1 MRLAKSLLPTLKE
14 DPADAEALSH
24 KLMLRA
30 GLVRQLAAGIY
41 VYLPLGHRVM
51 DKINAIIREEMN
63 AIGGQEITMP
73 VLQPAEIWQKTGR
86 WDGIA
91 EMFKLQDRYG
101 RDMVLGMTHEEVIAW
116 LAAREIRSYRDLPQI
131 WYQIQTKERDE
142 ARPRSGVLR
151 TREFV
156 MKDSYT
162 LDPDVTALEKSYAAH
177 AGAYRRIFERCG
189 LRFHVAQSDTGMM
202 GGLGAHEFQAP
213 CAAGEDEIAICAGCG
228 YAANVEIARGVPA
241 APAFPAGGREEVA
254 TPNAKTIAEVSAYLN
269 VDPRLT
275 IKSLLYVGKRGGP
288 VLVLVRGDHG
298 LHERKLARAL
308 GGDEARPAHPAEV
321 QQHLGAPAGSVGPLG
336 ARVPILADEA
346 LREGAYVVGAN
357 REGYHVRGVTPGRD
371 FQARFVDLHTVAA
384 GEACPQCG
392 KPLAVEKVIEV
403 GNIFKLGTK
412 YSEALGAVYLDEG
425 GKEQP
430 IVMGSYGIGPARIA
444 AAAIEQR
451 ADADG
456 IAWPAS
462 IAPFHVHIVVVSLRD
477 AGQVAAA
484 EEIYAGCRAAGL
496 DALLDDRD
504 ERPGVKFKDADLLG
518 MPVRVTVGNALTK
531 EGVVEIKER
540 AAPRREHRVPRA
552 QVLDTLR
559 GLEVLRGAR

>member
-1 MRLAKSLLPTLKE
+1 MRLARSLVPTLRE

-30 GLVRQLAAGIY
+30 GLVRQLGAGIY
-41 VYLPLGHRVM
+41 VYLPLGHRVHERVE
-51 DKINAIIREEMN
+51 AIIREEMN

-73 VLQPAEIWQKTGR
+73 VIQPADIWQKSGR
-86 WDGIA
+86 WDGIP
-91 EMFKLQDRYG
+91 EMFKLKDRWG

-162 LDPDVTALEKSYAAH
+162 LDPDGAALDRSYALH
-177 AGAYRRIFERCG
+177 ESAYRKIFERCG
-189 LRFHVAQSDTGMM
+189 LRFYVAQSDTGMM
-202 GGLGAHEFQAP
+202 GGLAAHEFLAP
-213 CAAGEDEIAICAGCG
+213 CAAGEDEIALCAGCG

-241 APAFPAGGREEVA
+241 APVFPPAGREDVA
-254 TPNAKTIAEVSAYLN
+254 TPNVRTIAELSAFLRI
-269 VDPRLT
+269 DPRLT
-275 IKSLLYVGKRGGP
+275 IKSLLYTTPGGF
-288 VLVLVRGDHG
+288 VLALVRGDHAI
-298 LHERKLARAL
+298 HERKLARAI
-308 GGDEARPAHPAEV
+308 GPDFRAAQPAEIV
-321 QQHLGAPAGSVGPLG
+321 QQLGAPAGSVGPVG
-336 ARVPILADEA
+336 VRVPIVADEA
-346 LREGAYVVGAN
+346 LREGTYVVGAN
-357 REGYHVRGVTPGRD
+357 REGVHLRGVVPGRD
-371 FQARFVDLHTVAA
+371 FECRFADLHAVTA
-384 GEACPQCG
+384 GEACGQCG
-392 KPLAVEKVIEV
+392 RPLAVEKVIEI

-412 YSEALGAVYLDEG
+412 YSEALGAMYLDES

-430 IVMGSYGIGPARIA
+430 IVMGCYGIGPARIA
-444 AAAIEQR
+444 AAAIEQN

-456 IAWPAS
+456 IVWPAS
-462 IAPFHVHIVVVSLRD
+462 IAPFQVHVVVVSLRD

-484 EEIYAGCRAAGL
+484 EEIYRACNAAGL
-496 DALLDDRD
+496 ATLLDDRD

-518 MPVRVTVGNALTK
+518 MPVRVTVGNALAK

-540 AAPRREHRVPRA
+540 RAPRRESRVAPA
-552 QVLDTLR
+552 AVLETLR
-559 GLEVLRGAR
+559 GLEVFRAPS

>member
-1 MRLAKSLLPTLKE
+1 MRLARSLVPTLRE
-14 DPADAEALSH
+14 DPADAEAVSH
-24 KLMLRA
+24 RLMQRA
-30 GLVRQLAAGIY
+30 GLVRPLAAGIY
-41 VYLPLGHRVM
+41 VWLPVGQRVL
-51 DKINAIIREEMN
+51 DRICRIVREEMN

-73 VLQPAEIWQKTGR
+73 VIQPAELWQRTGR
-86 WDGIA
+86 WEGIP
-91 EMFKLQDRYG
+91 EMFKLKDRWG

-162 LDPDVTALEKSYAAH
+162 LDPDVAALDRSYAAH
-177 AGAYRRIFERCG
+177 QGAYRRIFERCG
-189 LRFHVAQSDTGMM
+189 LRFHVALADTGMM

-213 CAAGEDEIAICAGCG
+213 CAVGEDEIALCAGCG

-254 TPNAKTIAEVSAYLN
+254 TPGARTIAEVSDLLRI
-269 VDPRLT
+269 DPRLT
-275 IKSLLYVGKRGGP
+275 IKSLLYQTPAGP
-288 VLVLVRGDHG
+288 VLALVRGDHA
-298 LHERKLARAL
+298 LHERKLARLL
-308 GGDEARPAHPAEV
+308 GATFRAATAEEIV
-321 QQHLGAPAGSVGPLG
+321 RHLGAPAGSIGPVGAPG
-336 ARVPILADEA
+336 RIVADEC

-357 REGYHVRGVTPGRD
+357 REGVHLRGVAPGRD
-371 FQARFVDLHTVAA
+371 FPAEFADLHTVAA
-384 GEACPQCG
+384 GEACVQCG
-392 KPLAVEKVIEV
+392 RPLAVETVIEI

-412 YSEALGAVYLDEG
+412 YSEALGAMYLDES

-444 AAAIEQR
+444 AAAVEQQ

-456 IAWPAS
+456 IVWPAA
-462 IAPFHVHIVVVSLRD
+462 IAPFQVHIVVVSMRD

-484 EEIYAGCRAAGL
+484 EEIYAACQAAGL
-496 DALLDDRD
+496 DAVLDDRD

-518 MPVRVTVGNALTK
+518 VPVRVTVGNLLAR

-540 AAPRREHRVPRA
+540 RAPRRESRVPRA
-552 QVLDTLR
+552 QVIDTLR
-559 GLEVLRGAR
+559 GLEVLAPLR

>member
-1 MRLAKSLLPTLKE
+1 MRLAKSLVPTLRE
-14 DPADAEALSH
+14 EPADAEALSH

-41 VYLPLGHRVM
+41 VYLPIGHRVHEKVS
-51 DKINAIIREEMN
+51 DIIREEMN

-73 VLQPAEIWQKTGR
+73 VLQPADIWQKSGR
-86 WDGIA
+86 WDGIP
-91 EMFKLQDRYG
+91 EMFKLQDRWG

-116 LAAREIRSYRDLPQI
+116 LAAREIR
-131 WYQIQTKERDE
+131 
-142 ARPRSGVLR
+142 
-151 TREFV
+151 

-162 LDPDVTALEKSYAAH
+162 LDPDVAALDRSYAAH
-177 AGAYRRIFERCG
+177 EAAYRKIFERCG
-189 LRFHVAQSDTGMM
+189 LRFHMVESDTGMM

-213 CAAGEDEIAICAGCG
+213 CAAGEDEIALCADCG

-241 APAFPAGGREEVA
+241 RPAFPAAAREEVA
-254 TPNAKTIAEVSAYLN
+254 TPNVKTIAEVSAFLK
-269 VDPRLT
+269 VEPRLT
-275 IKSLLYVGKRGGP
+275 LKSLLYVGKRTGP
-288 VLVLVRGDHG
+288 VLVLLRGDHA

-308 GGDEARPAHPAEV
+308 EGDELRPAHPEEIR
-321 QQHLGAPAGSVGPLG
+321 QHLGAPAGSVGPLG
-336 ARVPILADEA
+336 ARVPILADDT
-346 LREGAYVVGAN
+346 LREGAYVAGAN

-371 FQARFVDLHTVAA
+371 FEARFVDLHTVAA

-392 KPLAVEKVIEV
+392 KPLTVETVIEV

-412 YSEALGAVYLDEG
+412 YSAALGALYLDES

-444 AAAIEQR
+444 AAAIEQNS
-451 ADADG
+451 DADG
-456 IAWPAS
+456 IVWPAA

-484 EEIYAGCRAAGL
+484 EEIYAACQAAGL
-496 DALLDDRD
+496 DAVLDDRD

-518 MPVRVTVGNALTK
+518 VPVRVTVGNALAK

-540 AAPRREHRVPRA
+540 RAPRVEHRVPKQ
-552 QVLDTLR
+552 QVVTTIQS
-559 GLEVLRGAR
+559 LEVLRALR